1 MEDLSYVSTVL
12 GLYCAEII
20 FGDLATMA
28 MKEWPVMHLD
38 ILIQVF
44 WVERQCTDSYM
55 TL

>member
-12 GLYCAEII
+12 GLQCVEVIL
-20 FGDLATMA
+20 GDLATMA
-28 MKEWPVMHLD
+28 MKEWPVTHLD

-44 WVERQCTDSYM
+44 WVEIQCTDSYM